1 MRVPLASSS
10 PKLTSAKGRLGIKSP
25 ASPSTSVSL
34 GCGEGLSRFVSQTAA
49 AASAPCRNRPSF
61 SGPNRTGLVCIKEF
75 VDKDLVNKEFVDN
88 VFIIKELVDEEFINE
103 ELFNGVF
110 MVYFDK
116 RFGGGEFLDE
126 ESQFFGL
133 LFVRGQVLRIHHG
146 LPSGRVCLNV
156 E

>member
-1 MRVPLASSS
+1 MADVTFVYEDLQERV
-10 PKLTSAKGRLGIKSP
+10 KIRY
-25 ASPSTSVSL
+25 
-34 GCGEGLSRFVSQTAA
+34 
-49 AASAPCRNRPSF
+49 
-61 SGPNRTGLVCIKEF
+61 LVKEVYIREF
-75 VDKDLVNKEFVDN
+75 VDRDLVIKEFVDN
-88 VFIIKELVDEEFINE
+88 VFIIKKLVDEEFINE

-133 LFVRGQVLRIHHG
+133 LVARGQVLRTHHS

>member
-1 MRVPLASSS
+1 MRSGRRNKKYLADVTVVYEDLQERG
-10 PKLTSAKGRLGIKSP
+10 KIRYLVKG
-25 ASPSTSVSL
+25 
-34 GCGEGLSRFVSQTAA
+34 
-49 AASAPCRNRPSF
+49 
-61 SGPNRTGLVCIKEF
+61 VCIKEF
-75 VDKDLVNKEFVDN
+75 VEKDLVNKGFVDN
-88 VFIIKELVDEEFINE
+88 VFIIKKLVDEEFINE

-116 RFGGGEFLDE
+116 RFGEGEFLDE

-133 LFVRGQVLRIHHG
+133 LFARGHVLQTHHS

>member
-1 MRVPLASSS
+1 MADVTFVYEDLQERVKIRYLV
-10 PKLTSAKGRLGIKSP
+10 K
-25 ASPSTSVSL
+25 
-34 GCGEGLSRFVSQTAA
+34 E
-49 AASAPCRNRPSF
+49 
-61 SGPNRTGLVCIKEF
+61 VCIKEF

-126 ESQFFGL
+126 KSQFFGL
-133 LFVRGQVLRIHHG
+133 LFARAMSYRLITVYLQAEYV
-146 LPSGRVCLNV
+146 
-156 E
+156 

>member
-1 MRVPLASSS
+1 MTDVTFVYEEVLQERVKIRYLV
-10 PKLTSAKGRLGIKSP
+10 K
-25 ASPSTSVSL
+25 
-34 GCGEGLSRFVSQTAA
+34 E
-49 AASAPCRNRPSF
+49 
-61 SGPNRTGLVCIKEF
+61 VCIKEF
-75 VDKDLVNKEFVDN
+75 VDKDLVNKDFVDN

-126 ESQFFGL
+126 KSQFFGL
-133 LFVRGQVLRIHHG
+133 LFARGHVLRTHHS
-146 LPSGRVCLNV
+146 LPSGRVCVNV